1 MCDFSGR
8 LIAWMD
14 RELSE
19 RERAEIQRH
28 LAACPEC
35 HEQLAAYEKV
45 SRAFDAYCE
54 AVFTEETRHKALRWR
69 SVAVFATGIAAAVA
83 IAVLLTLATT
93 RTAPVQG
100 VTPPE
105 AIEHAGARTADPPRA
120 PTQRDVAV
128 EAAHPPAIQLKRA
141 PRRYITTPVR
151 IRTGKAVRQQ
161 RLPQV
166 QTQTLPSFPMERSV
180 EIAIP
185 GDAVF
190 PPGAVP
196 PGMSFTADLTISADG
211 LPEQLGLRP
220 RFAAFERRTDQP

>member
-14 RELSE
+14 RELLE

-35 HEQLAAYEKV
+35 REQLAAYEKA

-54 AVFTEETRHKALRWR
+54 AVFTEETRHKAVRWR
-69 SVAVFATGIAAAVA
+69 SVAGFAAGIAAAAA
-83 IAVLLTLATT
+83 IAVLMTLPTT

-105 AIEHAGARTADPPRA
+105 AMEHAAARTTEPPRV

-128 EAAHPPAIQLKRA
+128 EAARTPAIQVKRA
-141 PRRYITTPVR
+141 PRRYIATPVR
-151 IRTGKAVRQQ
+151 IRTEKAVAR
-161 RLPQV
+161 QV
-166 QTQTLPSFPMERSV
+166 QTQTLTSFPMEPSI

-211 LPEQLGLRP
+211 LPEKLGLRP
-220 RFAAFERRTDQP
+220 RFAAFERRTNQP

>member
-14 RELSE
+14 RELLE
-19 RERAEIQRH
+19 REREEIQRH
-28 LAACPEC
+28 LAGCPEC
-35 HEQLAAYEKV
+35 REQLAAYEKA

-54 AVFTEETRHKALRWR
+54 AVFTEETRPKALRWR
-69 SVAVFATGIAAAVA
+69 SVAGFAAGIAATAA
-83 IAVLLTLATT
+83 IAVLLTLPTT

-105 AIEHAGARTADPPRA
+105 AMENAAARTTDPPRV
-120 PTQRDVAV
+120 PTQLDVAV
-128 EAAHPPAIQLKRA
+128 EAAHTPAIQLKRA
-141 PRRYITTPVR
+141 PRQYIATPLR
-151 IRTGKAVRQQ
+151 TRTGKGVPRQ

-166 QTQTLPSFPMERSV
+166 QIQTLTSFPIEPSI

-220 RFAAFERRTDQP
+220 RFAAFERTNQP